1 MNLTHDEINAALTLA
16 LVLIVVFLTV
26 SLLRQRGL
34 QRRYE
39 RLRRETGQV
48 VADLTIALDDVN
60 RRLIAAGYP
69 PGRVVPNTSYPN
81 WAPADGAAQEVTP
94 R

>member
-1 MNLTHDEINAALTLA
+1 MLTSDEINAALVLA
-16 LVLIVVFLTV
+16 LCLVLIAFAVTLV
-26 SLLRQRGL
+26 RQRGL

-48 VADLTIALDDVN
+48 VSDLIGALDDVN
-60 RRLIAAGYP
+60 KRLIAAGYP
-69 PGRVVPNTSYPN
+69 PGRVVPSTSYPN
-81 WAPADGAAQEVTP
+81 WAPRDRTAAEVAP